1 MSVLPPKTKSLR
13 NCNQDK
19 EVFYNYDHWDNV
31 PMGNFMSGSVAEAK
45 DGTLY
50 FGSINGLCRFNP
62 DQVLEK
68 RESPAAIITEMRIF
82 GPLRDTDSN
91 EKACS

>member
-1 MSVLPPKTKSLR
+1 MSTNKGISCLLK
-13 NCNQDK
+13 DK

-50 FGSINGLCRFNP
+50 FGSINGLC
-62 DQVLEK
+62 V
-68 RESPAAIITEMRIF
+68 
-82 GPLRDTDSN
+82 
-91 EKACS
+91 

>member
-1 MSVLPPKTKSLR
+1 MSTNKGISCLLK
-13 NCNQDK
+13 DK

-62 DQVLEK
+62 DQVLENESHLLQLLLRCVYSARCVIRTVMK
-68 RESPAAIITEMRIF
+68 R
-82 GPLRDTDSN
+82 
-91 EKACS
+91 